1 MLSPTQ
7 YSIDTVILKEAVI
20 QSLHTEFKYTINQPT
35 GDFFYDRWVVKP
47 ELRGTVWEDIL
58 NSLPVDQGEAR
69 AIILKPGTSYYCH
82 ADADDRWHLNLQ
94 SEYGYLC
101 DIDNSVMHLL
111 RTDGIWYDMDAGRKH
126 TAANFGHIDRI
137 QIVVRQLLKKNNL
150 KNPVSVKIALRV
162 NTPDFRYHF
171 DSTASPWLNRANKEG
186 IINNFKFINN
196 EVSFDIEQDSLE
208 SLKKILPDTFEAV
221 L

>member
-35 GDFFYDRWVVKP
+35 GDFFYDRWVVKS

-111 RTDGIWYDMDAGRKH
+111 HTDGIWYNMDAGRKH